1 MRPAD
6 CFAPLYLPPLRGD
19 KRVTKVS
26 DIDVIWFVE
35 RSEGNKVAQKE
46 KKRGLFT
53 QNCKFWFF
61 SGLFSVGRR
70 GYTAVRARYYSRFW
84 PRTGPRQPFAKWSV
98 GVTSEGERSTCL
110 SFLFF
115 LILLVVSSVTSLEI
129 SRAALHA
136 RRPRDNLPC
145 CVNRKRARHRGVAFA
160 GSRVHMLLTEN
171 EDAS

>member
-53 QNCKFWFF
+53 QNYKFWFF

-70 GYTAVRARYYSRFW
+70 GYAAVRACVR
-84 PRTGPRQPFAKWSV
+84 AVCVSV
-98 GVTSEGERSTCL
+98 RECAHTVNASEPGERG
-110 SFLFF
+110 
-115 LILLVVSSVTSLEI
+115 VSADRT
-129 SRAALHA
+129 LHTQ
-136 RRPRDNLPC
+136 
-145 CVNRKRARHRGVAFA
+145 V
-160 GSRVHMLLTEN
+160 
-171 EDAS
+171 